1 MSRQPGAVHT
11 DTPGGPEFLALV
23 SDLRL
28 LVKRQQDATIAE
40 AARRNASAVMAKAA
54 EAFAHGRITAHDL
67 NRLHAIR
74 LRLDASLPEWDR
86 S

>member
-1 MSRQPGAVHT
+1 MT
-11 DTPGGPEFLALV
+11 
-23 SDLRL
+23 
-28 LVKRQQDATIAE
+28 
-40 AARRNASAVMAKAA
+40 KAA

>member
-1 MSRQPGAVHT
+1 MTESANT
-11 DTPGGPEFLALV
+11 DTAGGPDFLALV

-28 LVKRQQDATIAE
+28 LVKRQQDATIAKAE

-67 NRLHAIR
+67 TRLHAIR
-74 LRLDASLPEWDR
+74 LRLDAALPERDR
-86 S
+86 T

>member
-1 MSRQPGAVHT
+1 MT
-11 DTPGGPEFLALV
+11 DDDTNRVGGPEFTALV
-23 SDLRL
+23 SDLRA
-28 LVKRQQDATIAE
+28 LVRKQENVAKAE
-40 AARRNASAVMAKAA
+40 AARKTATEVMTKAA

-74 LRLDASLPEWDR
+74 LRLDASLPEWNR